1 MTIIAELP
9 LDLVGHDGT
18 VAARLFAPEQRIEG
32 PGWTCRFEIGEPIS
46 YGLDIAGESSLQ
58 AVALALKGLAACL
71 YGSEEYRT
79 GKLGVYGEFGGFLG
93 IPAPK
98 IFLDEAPY
106 PF

>member
-9 LDLVGHDGT
+9 LDLAGHDGI
-18 VAARLFAPEQRIEG
+18 VAARLFAPEQRAG
-32 PGWTCRFEIGEPIS
+32 GLGWTCRFEIGEPIS

-58 AVALALKGLAACL
+58 AVALALKGLAASL

>member
-9 LDLVGHDGT
+9 LDFAGWKGI
-18 VAARLFAPEQRIEG
+18 VAARIFAPQQRTEG
-32 PGWTCRFEIGEPIS
+32 PGWTCRFEIGEPFS
-46 YGLDIAGESSLQ
+46 YGLDITGESSMQ
-58 AVALALKGLAACL
+58 AVVLALKGLAACL
-71 YGSEEYRT
+71 YGSDEYRA

-98 IFLDEAPY
+98 DFLGEAPY